1 MANISVR
8 RLDDTTL
15 DRLRQ
20 RAQLHGVSME
30 AEVRRIL
37 QAALAER
44 ARLGDLAVSTFGK
57 AHGVELELARHPS
70 HPAIDLAP

>member
-8 RLDDTTL
+8 RLEDSTVE
-15 DRLRQ
+15 RLRQ

-37 QAALAER
+37 EAALAEPT
-44 ARLGDLAVSTFGK
+44 RLGDLAISTFGL
-57 AHGVELELARHPS
+57 AQGIDLELPAHPV
-70 HPAIDLAP
+70 HPAIELAP